1 MKEMVRLWLLLT
13 IIIILIYTN
22 CAPSDVQFDG
32 NGNTYEAVTV
42 YVTKPS
48 FIGNISAS
56 GSFTYQFYF
65 KKTDTDETVNEY
77 PGNNPLITITS
88 TYSFSTLNID
98 GIEINYPVLT
108 NYSDDG
114 YNTPYYLNDLVGE
127 DTPKFAYKEPVDYQI
142 KLSLNNSEPIT
153 YYGTTSGTPPF
164 TITPII
170 NAQDSKSVLPLVI
183 YTNTDSIIIPDNN
196 EPSVVAFLK

>member
-1 MKEMVRLWLLLT
+1 MKYIVRLWLLLT
-13 IIIILIYTN
+13 TIIILIYTN

-65 KKTDTDETVNEY
+65 KKTDTDETVDEY

-88 TYSFSTLNID
+88 SYDISTLNID
-98 GIEINYPVLT
+98 GIEINYPVFT
-108 NYSDDG
+108 NYDG
-114 YNTPYYLNDLVGE
+114 YNKTYLLNDLVGE
-127 DTPKFAYKEPVDYQI
+127 DAPKFTYKESVDYKI
-142 KLSLNNSEPIT
+142 KLSLNNAEPIT

-170 NAQDSKSVLPLVI
+170 NAQDSKPVLPLVI
-183 YTNTDSIIIPDNN
+183 YTNTNNIDIPNNN